1 MAETSEKKGKPAKTW
16 PAESEIE
23 AYRRELEASFLQEEA
38 KLEARRDE
46 VVDRLDKME
55 TNTLL
60 KAHGEQETMTAH
72 RDRVMG
78 SVQVFLDR
86 RFQTFLSG
94 FDREALLEELTL
106 KGMNLLCPTSRDVE
120 EAPR

>member
-94 FDREALLEELTL
+94 FDREAILEELAL
-106 KGMNLLCPTSRDVE
+106 ESMDLLCPTNRDGGGM
-120 EAPR
+120 PS

>member
-1 MAETSEKKGKPAKTW
+1 MAETSERKGKPTKTW

-23 AYRRELEASFLQEEA
+23 AYRRELEASFLLEES

-46 VVDRLDKME
+46 VIERLDTME

-60 KAHGEQETMTAH
+60 QAHGEQETMKAR
-72 RDRVMG
+72 RDRIMG
-78 SVQVFLDR
+78 SVQDVLDR

-94 FDREALLEELTL
+94 FNRQAILEELTL
-106 KGMNLLCPTSRDVE
+106 ESLNLLCPTNRDGEGV
-120 EAPR
+120 PL

>member
-16 PAESEIE
+16 PAEFEIE
-23 AYRRELEASFLQEEA
+23 AYRRELEASFLQEES

-46 VVDRLDKME
+46 VVERLDKME

-60 KAHGEQETMTAH
+60 QAHGEQETIKAR

-78 SVQVFLDR
+78 SVQEVLDR

-94 FDREALLEELTL
+94 FNRESILEDLTL
-106 KGMNLLCPTSRDVE
+106 ESIGLLCPTSRVGE
-120 EAPR
+120 GAPR

>member
-1 MAETSEKKGKPAKTW
+1 MAETSEKKGKLAKAW

-23 AYRRELEASFLQEEA
+23 AYRRELEASFLQEES
-38 KLEARRDE
+38 KLETRRGE
-46 VVDRLDKME
+46 VLERLDEME

-60 KAHGEQETMTAH
+60 QARGEQEAMKAR

-78 SVQVFLDR
+78 SVQDVLDR

-94 FDREALLEELTL
+94 FNREALVEELTL
-106 KGMNLLCPTSRDVE
+106 KGMDLLCTTSRDEE

>member
-1 MAETSEKKGKPAKTW
+1 MAETSEKEGKPAKTW

-23 AYRRELEASFLQEEA
+23 AYRRELEASFLQEES

-72 RDRVMG
+72 RDLVMR
-78 SVQVFLDR
+78 SVQDFLDR

-94 FDREALLEELTL
+94 FNREAILEELTL
-106 KGMNLLCPTSRDVE
+106 ESMDLLCPTNRDGGGV
-120 EAPR
+120 PS